1 MRMVKILSIFLAR
14 HLSCKNRLLKWHLLE
29 VFESITNISIG
40 IVSINYFHYIKSDN
54 RNLPKNIREKEN
66 RMAVQSVPKATL
78 GRLPLYIQY
87 LKELPDE
94 SGATIS
100 ATKIARALLLGEV
113 QVRKDLALI
122 SGQGKPRIG
131 YERCKLIQDIERHL
145 GFEDLAGAVLIGA
158 GKLGRALLDYNGFE
172 EYGIKILAG
181 FDCNEKAFQ
190 VGKNSTTVLSIN
202 DIEKY
207 CTEHNIKI
215 GIITVGQGSAQEVCD
230 RLIGCGI
237 KAIWNF
243 APCSLVVPTDV
254 ILKQENL
261 ALSLA
266 HLNSQI
272 KNN

>member
-1 MRMVKILSIFLAR
+1 
-14 HLSCKNRLLKWHLLE
+14 
-29 VFESITNISIG
+29 
-40 IVSINYFHYIKSDN
+40 
-54 RNLPKNIREKEN
+54 
-66 RMAVQSVPKATL
+66 MAVQSVPKATL

-94 SGATIS
+94 NGATIS

-113 QVRKDLALI
+113 QVRKDLAMI

-131 YERCKLIQDIERHL
+131 YEKSKLIQDIERHL
-145 GFEDLAGAVLIGA
+145 GFQDLAGAVLIGA

-207 CTEHNIKI
+207 CMDHNIKI

-230 RLIGCGI
+230 KLIGCGV

-243 APCSLVVPTDV
+243 APCSLVVPKDV

-266 HLNSQI
+266 HLNSLI
-272 KNN
+272 KK